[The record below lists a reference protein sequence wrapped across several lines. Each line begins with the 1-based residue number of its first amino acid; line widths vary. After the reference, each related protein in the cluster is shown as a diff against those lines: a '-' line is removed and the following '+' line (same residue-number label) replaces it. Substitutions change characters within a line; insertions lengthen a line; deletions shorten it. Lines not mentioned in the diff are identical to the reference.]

1 MHERRVAGR
10 RKRGARQAEV
20 ITALPA
26 RSASAATA
34 VAHSVVDRA
43 WRLLDTNHAAID
55 RADAKAG
62 AVVAACG
69 VSAAALVAVYSAHRA
84 DTAEVSFALLCAA
97 LALASTSCAGLALR
111 PRRMR
116 SRQPDSLIFFDHVTR
131 MADSSVEGY
140 IQSARSLFSDEEEL
154 TTEITRQVW
163 MTARLATVKYDWIDR
178 AVLLLFGNLLALGVT
193 ALLMAA

>member
-1 MHERRVAGR
+1 M
-10 RKRGARQAEV
+10 
-20 ITALPA
+20 ITAPPA
-26 RSASAATA
+26 SVATA
-34 VAHSVVDRA
+34 VADSVVDRA

-69 VSAAALVAVYSAHRA
+69 VSAAALVAVYSAHHA
-84 DTAEVSFALLCAA
+84 DTAAISSALLCAA
-97 LALASTSCAGLALR
+97 LALASTSCAGLALL

-116 SRQPDSLIFFDHVTR
+116 SWQPDSLIYFDHVTR
-131 MADSSVEGY
+131 MTDSSVESY
-140 IQSARSLFSDEEEL
+140 VQSARSLFSDEEAL

-178 AVLLLFGNLLALGVT
+178 AVILLFGNLLALGLT
-193 ALLMAA
+193 ALLLAA